1 MTVIALEPL
10 LDADKSY
17 VRAGEVKVLVKELQD
32 ELASC
37 AYLSHSSIMSFH

>member
-1 MTVIALEPL
+1 MTAIALEPL

-37 AYLSHSSIMSFH
+37 DLSHSSSMSFH